1 MQTKYDNFASKY
13 AVEIPMIQRDY
24 VQGADANAE
33 KRNKFLTAIFDA
45 LLTGTK
51 FEIDFIYGSS
61 DEKDGAAKYFLPV
74 DGQQRLTTL
83 ALVGWLLD
91 QKAPMEHSRR
101 LEPITYTTRPSTG
114 QFCREL
120 AAYRLPDGYGTI
132 STHIKTVPGWF
143 ADSWLYDP
151 SINAMLQML
160 DKADAMLSAK
170 PYSEHVA
177 DMARCFFEDNPI
189 VFEWLDMDAL
199 GLNDDLY
206 IKMNARGKQL
216 TTFENWKAEFEGHLK
231 QCYPMSRYAYGSI
244 PGTTGAPTLLQY
256 FEYSI
261 EHEWCDLLWPIAYE
275 RWHKLSD
282 EEKRRTIYPRIDEHF
297 MNLLDYVSRFIY
309 FASLAD
315 AEKEAKRVGENE
327 VRMLYERE
335 RDSARLRVYSGCDGE
350 RNVEMLF
357 RILDTLVAL
366 KASYGFFANFFNQCF
381 ITSSTPV
388 AGRGQAT
395 KVNLF
400 DATTADLVMLCL
412 DGGLQATTE
421 VMLWAVLKWL
431 LHHGEY
437 LHGTPPDEKMTDYL
451 RIVMGWA
458 RGRRQ
463 RLTKGLSVSTNLRL
477 ADYNEANT
485 IIEALASAD
494 DVFMALAQLS
504 VPSLKDEQEKGAL
517 YGSPAF
523 NVIRLLSTRE
533 ELYYCFNLLLPSL
546 RTATNVDAYVRRFEE
561 FEKMADKTRI
571 RQLNALGYKGVNT
584 MRSHYFYGLKG
595 KWNYVFTIGQTDTEF
610 KNVCNAFTE
619 WMTGGT
625 PHTFTPDK
633 MAYYIDRYPD
643 FIDAGFNNNTNE
655 HCHYFI
661 HRPEDEFR
669 VWAAKTFSTQ
679 PIRGYNVDPYGYT
692 VEKEY
697 IRRHENSQLRLQAFA
712 DNSNHGVLWVEYD
725 IDADTLS
732 MECVENGWVIA
743 IYDRRKKIVKNFLS
757 RFSENVDENDNT
769 VYVDSEGK
777 FAFSG
782 KVLLDLDKHD
792 RIQTALSF
800 LEAIDK

>member
-1 MQTKYDNFASKY
+1 MQTRYDDFASKY

-45 LLTGTK
+45 LLNGTK

-61 DEKDGAAKYFLPV
+61 DGKDDASKYFLPV

-101 LEPITYTTRPSTG
+101 LKPITYTTRPSTG

-120 AAYRLPDGYGTI
+120 AAYRLPEGYGSI
-132 STHIKTVPGWF
+132 SIHIKTVPGWF

-170 PYSEHVA
+170 PYSDHIA
-177 DMARCFFEDNPI
+177 NMAKCFFENNPI

-216 TTFENWKAEFEGHLK
+216 TPFENWKAEFEGHLK

-244 PGTTGAPTLLQY
+244 PNITGAPTLLQY

-275 RWHKLSD
+275 QWNELSD
-282 EEKRRTIYPRIDEHF
+282 NEKRRTIYPRIDEYF
-297 MNLLDYVSRFIY
+297 MNLLDYVSRFMF

-315 AEKEAKRVGENE
+315 AEKEAKRTGENE

-335 RDSARLRVYSGCDGE
+335 RDSARLRVYSGRDGE

-357 RILDTLVAL
+357 RILDTLVDL
-366 KASYGFFANFFNQCF
+366 KNSYGSFASFFSLCF
-381 ITSSTPV
+381 ITSSTPET
-388 AGRGQAT
+388 GHCHTT

-400 DATTADLVMLCL
+400 NTAKTDLVTLCL
-412 DGGLQATTE
+412 DDRLEATTE
-421 VMLWAVLKWL
+421 VMLWSVLEWL
-431 LHHGEY
+431 LHHEEY
-437 LHGTPPDEKMTDYL
+437 LHGTQPDEKMTDYL

-458 RGRRQ
+458 RGKRQ
-463 RLTKGLSVSTNLRL
+463 RLTKGLNVNTNLRL
-477 ADYNEANT
+477 ADYYEANKV
-485 IIEALASAD
+485 IETLVSSN
-494 DVFMALAQLS
+494 DVFVALTQS
-504 VPSLKDEQEKGAL
+504 SISSLKDEQEKGAL
-517 YGSPAF
+517 YGTPAF
-523 NVIRLLSTRE
+523 DVIRRLSTYE

-546 RTATNVDAYVRRFEE
+546 RMATDVNAYISQFEM
-561 FEKMADKTRI
+561 FEKMDDDTRI
-571 RQLNALGYKGVNT
+571 HQLNAYGYKGVNT
-584 MRSHYFYGLKG
+584 MHAHYFYGLKG
-595 KWNYVFTIGQTDTEF
+595 KWDYVFTIDPDNSEF
-610 KNVCNAFTE
+610 ENVRNAFTE
-619 WMTGGT
+619 WMTRGK
-625 PHTFTPDK
+625 PHTFTPNQ
-633 MAYYIDRYPD
+633 MAYYINRYPD
-643 FIDAGFNNNTNE
+643 FIQAGCNNYTKE

-661 HRPEDEFR
+661 HQPGNEFR

-697 IRRHENSQLRLQAFA
+697 IRLHKDSQLKLQAFA
-712 DNSNHGVLWVEYD
+712 DNSNHGVLWIEYD
-725 IDADTLS
+725 IKADTLS
-732 MECVENGWVIA
+732 MECVENGWIIV

-757 RFSENVDENDNT
+757 RFSEQVNNGNTFYIDN
-769 VYVDSEGK
+769 EGK
-777 FAFSG
+777 FEFSG
-782 KVLLDLDKHD
+782 MVLLDLEKHD

-800 LEAIDK
+800 LEAIDIP